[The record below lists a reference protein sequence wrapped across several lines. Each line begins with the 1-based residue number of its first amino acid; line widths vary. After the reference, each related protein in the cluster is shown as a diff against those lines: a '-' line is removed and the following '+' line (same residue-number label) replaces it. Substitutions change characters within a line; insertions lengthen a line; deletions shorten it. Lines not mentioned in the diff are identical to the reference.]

1 MSVSGTPV
9 TTYDDGFPKAH
20 PSLPPSTRRS
30 GRSVVHRRTLVALTD
45 DHGRPQARVA
55 EEGWGPAIS
64 SGRAR
69 EPRHS
74 SRRSDREPRGEG
86 GRGGWGL
93 GKPVVVRRAR
103 RTGTRQAG
111 GGPDSPIGF
120 PKAPP
125 PPPPPGVSGLFP
137 QLYRG
142 PARTQKKPGTRFSPL

>member
-1 MSVSGTPV
+1 MWGKRDACHDVLRRVSEGPPV
-9 TTYDDGFPKAH
+9 SPALHAAVGPRSRASKGSRGIPTITADLKPAC
-20 PSLPPSTRRS
+20 RR
-30 GRSVVHRRTLVALTD
+30 
-45 DHGRPQARVA
+45 QARVS

-74 SRRSDREPRGEG
+74 SRRSDREHRGEG

-111 GGPDSPIGF
+111 GGPDSPIGV
-120 PKAPP
+120 PKDPPAPP
-125 PPPPPGVSGLFP
+125 PPWVGRGLGRHS
-137 QLYRG
+137 LHLR
-142 PARTQKKPGTRFSPL
+142 